1 MAIQKL
7 NSDHLIA
14 KSIFLGEATDTPQVL
29 QEDGLVIP
37 NITGSGQANQGQ
49 VWGSLS
55 WSDNTKIDV
64 DSLLQ
69 FSAKGNLSEGIYGV
83 DPEDH
88 DQYLIDNVEGLRLI
102 NPALDFEENKVVER
116 YIDLSQLKIKL
127 PKKIKVENLPKL
139 IFKLPLKKD
148 EGALLYLEHNKI
160 NKGVKGSPK
169 NGERLM
175 DYIQCKSTEGYETN
189 KDRTLEYE
197 FLPFAPD
204 IFKETKADSDIL
216 RVTKNI
222 SSLQT
227 VLKILIFKRLEKSNG
242 EIIDMAIERLNQE
255 AERLNNSKE
264 NLVFQFFG
272 KKKYK
277 LLVYEPNAQ
286 NEFFPFRR
294 KSKDPVELHGRM
306 AEVHQKDQIDPTK
319 KTLFLIHGTFVNTQ
333 NSYLDALKVDA
344 EGYPSD
350 YSFINH
356 LINNGLYEQVIAFD
370 HPTISHDAKDNGE
383 WLLEKL
389 KALELSFEKKLDI
402 ITTSRGCFIADHIV
416 ANSEL
421 SERIKLNR
429 VLMFSPAHGV
439 GYFRCASLIPRAL
452 SSLSRKMP
460 SLTAKFI
467 LALLQL
473 SSDYFLSLPG
483 CRMMAPENLENSTLR
498 SYLDAPLVQNDV
510 KFKNVISDWN
520 KHLVDKEN
528 FLKRNG
534 AWVLDKIMMACL
546 GIEHDWVV
554 GCEAQNVVMTQIEAL
569 GLKESEQRMAS
580 VHGRYLDRT
589 YTKHWKSSKS
599 YNAHEMVKNYFL
611 LDA

>member
-1 MAIQKL
+1 MAIQKIS
-7 NSDHLIA
+7 SDHLNANI
-14 KSIFLGEATDTPQVL
+14 IFLGEEGEAEQAL
-29 QEDGLVIP
+29 LKSRLVMT
-37 NITGSGQANQGQ
+37 NITEFEDPYHEQL
-49 VWGSLS
+49 WGSLS
-55 WSDNTKIDV
+55 WSDNTKIDE
-64 DSLLQ
+64 DSLIR
-69 FSAKGNLSEGIYGV
+69 FSEKGNASEGVYGD
-83 DPEDH
+83 DPEEH
-88 DQYLIDNVEGLRLI
+88 DQYLIDNVEGLKMI
-102 NPALDFEENKVVER
+102 NPALDLDENMVIER

-127 PKKIKVENLPKL
+127 PKKIKVDNLPKL

-148 EGALLYLEHNKI
+148 EGALLYLEHNEI

-169 NGERLM
+169 NGDRLM
-175 DYIQCKSTEGYETN
+175 DYIQCKPTIDYESD
-189 KDRTLEYE
+189 KDRILEYE

-204 IFKETKADSDIL
+204 IFKETRADSDIL
-216 RVTKNI
+216 TVTKNI
-222 SSLQT
+222 SSLQS
-227 VLKILIFKRLEKSNG
+227 VLKILIFKRLEKSND
-242 EIIDMAIERLNQE
+242 EIVEKAIERLNQE
-255 AERLNNSKE
+255 AERLNNSQE

-306 AEVHQKDQIDPTK
+306 TEVQRKDQIDATK

-344 EGYPSD
+344 DGYPAD

-356 LINNGLYEQVIAFD
+356 LIKNGLYEQVIAFD
-370 HPTISHDAKDNGE
+370 HPTISHNAEDNGE

-389 KALELSFEKKLDI
+389 IDLELTFEKRLDV

-421 SERIKLNR
+421 SERIRLNK

-439 GYFRCASLIPRAL
+439 GYFRCASLIPKTL
-452 SSLSRKMP
+452 SSMRRKMP

-473 SSDYFLSLPG
+473 SSDYFLNLPG
-483 CRMMAPENLENSTLR
+483 CRMMAPENLEKSTLR
-498 SYLDAPLVQNDV
+498 SYLDAPLIQKDV

-520 KHLVDKEN
+520 KHLVMNEKM
-528 FLKRNG
+528 LKRHG

-554 GCEAQNVVMTQIEAL
+554 GCEAQNMVMTEIEAL

-589 YTKHWKSSKS
+589 YTKQWKSSKS
-599 YNAHEMVKNYFL
+599 YNSHEMVKNYFMI
-611 LDA
+611 DA